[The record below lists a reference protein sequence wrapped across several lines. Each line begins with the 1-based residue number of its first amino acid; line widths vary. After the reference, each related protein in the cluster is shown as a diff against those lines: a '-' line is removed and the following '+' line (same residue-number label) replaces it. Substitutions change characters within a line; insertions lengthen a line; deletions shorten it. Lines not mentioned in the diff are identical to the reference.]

1 MTDSNDK
8 PNKPTG
14 KRPEQI
20 SASRRGFFREM
31 LILGLDGLEKQGRRV
46 GQRFA
51 DAVEKA
57 DRAKET
63 QPKPPI
69 LKLDQDQRTEARGQ
83 KSDARGQKSAEKG
96 QNGQAGA

>member
-1 MTDSNDK
+1 MTDSKDK
-8 PNKPTG
+8 PSEPTG
-14 KRPEQI
+14 KRPEEI

-69 LKLDQDQRTEARGQ
+69 LKLDRDERTEGRGQ
-83 KSDARGQKSAEKG
+83 MTEGKGQEAEGKSDVADG
-96 QNGQAGA
+96 

>member
-1 MTDSNDK
+1 MPDSNDK

-31 LILGLDGLEKQGRRV
+31 LILGLDGIEKQGQRI

-57 DRAKET
+57 DRAKEA
-63 QPKPPI
+63 QPKTPI
-69 LKLDQDQRTEARGQ
+69 LKLDREDRGEPR
-83 KSDARGQKSAEKG
+83 S
-96 QNGQAGA
+96 

>member
-8 PNKPTG
+8 PNKPIG
-14 KRPEQI
+14 NRPEEI

-31 LILGLDGLEKQGRRV
+31 LILGLDGLEKQGQRI
-46 GQRFA
+46 GKRFA

-57 DRAKET
+57 DRAKDA

-69 LKLDQDQRTEARGQ
+69 LNLDREDRGEPR
-83 KSDARGQKSAEKG
+83 S
-96 QNGQAGA
+96 